1 VHATVATFTRDTARE
16 DSSEDDAAANTLV
29 VRPRWRTTARDE
41 GFPGRDAVVAS
52 AERAAS
58 ACPGFNVDSACM
70 SRWEERK
77 GRNRCR
83 EGARVVVPGTD
94 VELDNR
100 LARHWLALVFR

>member
-1 VHATVATFTRDTARE
+1 M
-16 DSSEDDAAANTLV
+16 S
-29 VRPRWRTTARDE
+29 PRWRTTARDE
-41 GFPGRDAVVAS
+41 DFPGRDAVVAS

-94 VELDNR
+94 VERDNR